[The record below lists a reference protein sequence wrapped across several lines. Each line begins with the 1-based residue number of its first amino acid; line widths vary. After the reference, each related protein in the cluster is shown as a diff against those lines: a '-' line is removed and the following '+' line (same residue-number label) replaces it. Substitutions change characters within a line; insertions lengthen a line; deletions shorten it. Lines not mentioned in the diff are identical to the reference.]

1 MTNATAK
8 RQALRKLHGGFFVL
22 PDAATPGE
30 AKALEKLGFKAI
42 ALASHG
48 LSLPSRSTSSSSAPI

>member
-8 RQALRKLHGGFFVL
+8 RQALRKLHSGFFVL

-42 ALASHG
+42 A
-48 LSLPSRSTSSSSAPI
+48 